1 MSAPYWIDIIS
12 EIVDNVRADADLP
25 SGLATGAPYF
35 MHGHPLEI
43 ISVLAEKDR
52 NDTYKYL
59 KYPIIAL
66 FQDFEEKFGESQRV
80 VSSATLNIVIANQ
93 TSPDY
98 TSAERYTYNFRTIL
112 YPIYDL
118 LVKHIIR
125 IKWFV
130 NVGPGLVPHRKTDR
144 LFWGRTGLYG
154 NESNIFN
161 DHIDAIEINDL
172 TLDLSLRKLC
182 T

>member
-12 EIVDNVRADADLP
+12 EIVDNVRADSDLP
-25 SGLATGAPYF
+25 ALSTNAPYF

-52 NDTYKYL
+52 HDTYKYQR
-59 KYPIIAL
+59 YPIIAL
-66 FQDFEEKFGESQRV
+66 LQDFSEQMGESQRWR
-80 VSSATLNIVIANQ
+80 SRATMNIIIANS
-93 TSPDY
+93 TSADY
-98 TSAERYTYNFRTIL
+98 TSAERYTYNFRTVL

-118 LVKHIIR
+118 LIKHIIR

-130 NVGPGLVPHRKTDR
+130 NVAPGLVPHTKTDR

-154 NESNIFN
+154 NEANIFN
-161 DHIDAIEINDL
+161 DHIDAIEIDSL